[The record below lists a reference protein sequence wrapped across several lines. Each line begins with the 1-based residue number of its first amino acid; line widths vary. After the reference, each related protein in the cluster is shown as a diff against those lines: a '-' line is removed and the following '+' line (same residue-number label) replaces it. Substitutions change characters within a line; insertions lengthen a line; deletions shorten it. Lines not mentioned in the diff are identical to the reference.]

1 MVTAPIYNHDHFY
14 LSTYKLLYGLPQWL
28 SSEEFA
34 CNAGEAGGAALI
46 PGSGRSPG
54 RTATHSSNLAWR
66 TPWTQMSG
74 GLLSVRLQRV
84 EHNLATEQIIISAII
99 LFQFS

>member
-1 MVTAPIYNHDHFY
+1 MGFPSGSAVKNLPAMQGKQEVQLWSLGQED
-14 LSTYKLLYGLPQWL
+14 LL
-28 SSEEFA
+28 EE
-34 CNAGEAGGAALI
+34 LQ
-46 PGSGRSPG
+46 P
-54 RTATHSSNLAWR
+54 
-66 TPWTQMSG
+66 TPG